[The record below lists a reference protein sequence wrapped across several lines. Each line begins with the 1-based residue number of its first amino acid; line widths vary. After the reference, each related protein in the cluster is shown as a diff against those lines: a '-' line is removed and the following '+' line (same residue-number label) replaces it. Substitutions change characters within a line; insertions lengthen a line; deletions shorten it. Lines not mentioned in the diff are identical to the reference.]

1 MKRYLHA
8 GFTVETALLL
18 PMILSVILIVLYF
31 NISLYNR
38 VVMQAAVC
46 RGAQKVFFYEF
57 QGHDEIEGKCANI
70 VLNEIKKSLVCMKDI
85 NVEVSVSEESVSVFV
100 EGELNVP
107 GVIYLEPLVSR
118 DFWKIK
124 VEWTEKRLHAPTM
137 VKRTYHTI
145 RVLKLA
151 ELGGQ

>member
-1 MKRYLHA
+1 MKRIVIYVLILA
-8 GFTVETALLL
+8 ATLFVPVKGNDIGRLRPVQAVLVYKENQNVLIQTDTEDTGVGQTAKEALQNL
-18 PMILSVILIVLYF
+18 
-31 NISLYNR
+31 
-38 VVMQAAVC
+38 
-46 RGAQKVFFYEF
+46 
-57 QGHDEIEGKCANI
+57 
-70 VLNEIKKSLVCMKDI
+70 KDTT
-85 NVEVSVSEESVSVFV
+85 
-100 EGELNVP
+100 P